1 MRELTEI
8 YCQRACNDGLLKY
21 FYLSQNRKS
30 LQHFILTSKDSCSF
44 DVRTC
49 FQESVMTAGYNGYYR
64 VPWSRTDRGQI
75 PAAGQVLYPLQAWI
89 YSSCLPQRI
98 VVKIK
103 WDFFSPHSD
112 LQIVRFQNVSSHYDC
127 VIIIIIIIM
136 VPVWTGSTVHTGAS
150 VVSSYDTAQNPS
162 NQWGTRGYWGRAT
175 GIWFVFPIM
184 YFHFSFY
191 FFNTHLHILHIPIH
205 TWF

>member
-64 VPWSRTDRGQI
+64 VPWSRADGGQI

-127 VIIIIIIIM
+127 HHHHHHHHH
-136 VPVWTGSTVHTGAS
+136 GSCVDGEHCPYWCFS
-150 VVSSYDTAQNPS
+150 CIKLWYSSKP
-162 NQWGTRGYWGRAT
+162 
-175 GIWFVFPIM
+175 
-184 YFHFSFY
+184 
-191 FFNTHLHILHIPIH
+191 L
-205 TWF
+205 